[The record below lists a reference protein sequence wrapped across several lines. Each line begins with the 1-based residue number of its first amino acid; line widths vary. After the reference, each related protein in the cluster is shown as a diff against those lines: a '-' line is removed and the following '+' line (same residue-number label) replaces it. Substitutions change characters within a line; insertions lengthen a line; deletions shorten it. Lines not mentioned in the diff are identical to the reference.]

1 MASDAAPHVGANL
14 KPLSLHV
21 PEPRFRP
28 GDPVDF
34 AEVEVPPAGAAR
46 RPDTTAPAREF
57 IDLAYTL
64 VRVFDEDA
72 RATGAWNPRL
82 SPELLRRMLRSM
94 VLTRA
99 FDERMFRAQRQGKT
113 SFYMK
118 STGEEAVAVA
128 AAYALDRDDMCFP
141 SYRQQGLLIA
151 RDWSLVDMMNQIYSN
166 RGDRLQGKQLPIMY
180 SVKDASF
187 FSISGNLATQ
197 YPQAVGW
204 AMASA
209 AKGDTRI
216 AATWCGEGSTAEGD
230 FHSACTFAAVYRAPV
245 ILNVVNNQWAISSF
259 SGFAGAEATTFAARG
274 VGYGIAGLRID
285 GNDALAVYAATLWAA
300 ERARGGYGPTLIE
313 HFTYRAEGHSTS
325 DDPTQ
330 YRSAGEPNAW
340 PLGDPIRRLK
350 DHLIALG
357 EWDEARHAEQDR
369 RLAEQVRAAQKEA
382 ETNGILGHGLNQ
394 PLDTLFDGVF
404 EEMPWHLREQQAQ
417 MLAEEEASGR
427 PWARK

>member
-1 MASDAAPHVGANL
+1 MIENRNL

-21 PEPRFRP
+21 PEPKFRP
-28 GDPVDF
+28 GDEVDF
-34 AEVEVPPAGAAR
+34 AAVDIPEAGAAR
-46 RPDTTAPAREF
+46 RPDVADNARDF
-57 IDLAYTL
+57 TDLSYSL
-64 VRVFDEDA
+64 VRVLDGNGDA
-72 RATGAWNPRL
+72 VGPWNPRL
-82 SPELLRRMLRSM
+82 SPEMLRNMLRSM
-94 VLTRA
+94 ALVRA

-118 STGEEAVAVA
+118 CLGEEAVAVS

-151 RDWSLVDMMNQIYSN
+151 RGWSLVDMMNQIYSN

-180 SVKDASF
+180 SAREAGF
-187 FSISGNLATQ
+187 FSISGNLTTQ

-230 FHSACTFAAVYRAPV
+230 FHSACTFASVYRAPV
-245 ILNVVNNQWAISSF
+245 IFNVVNNQWAISSF
-259 SGFAGAEATTFAARG
+259 SGFAGAEATTFAARA
-274 VGYGIAGLRID
+274 VGYGIAGLRVD

-300 ERARGGYGPTLIE
+300 ERARTNCGPTLIE

-325 DDPTQ
+325 DDPTA

-340 PLGDPIRRLK
+340 PLGDPIRRLR
-350 DHLIALG
+350 DHLIRIG
-357 EWDEARHAEQDR
+357 EWSEDQHAAMDKELSD
-369 RLAEQVRAAQKEA
+369 QVKAAQKEA
-382 ETNGILGHGLNQ
+382 EKNGILGHGLLQ
-394 PLDTLFDGVF
+394 PLESLFDGVF

-417 MLAEEEASGR
+417 MIAEETASGR
-427 PWARK
+427 PWAPK

>member
-1 MASDAAPHVGANL
+1 MASETRANL
-14 KPLSLHV
+14 KPLALHV
-21 PEPRFRP
+21 PEPKFRP
-28 GDPVDF
+28 GDTVDF
-34 AEVEVPPAGAAR
+34 ADVEVPPAGAAR
-46 RPDTTAPAREF
+46 RPDTADKPDSFAE
-57 IDLAYTL
+57 LAYGL
-64 VRVFDEDA
+64 VRVLDENGQAVGPWD
-72 RATGAWNPRL
+72 PKL
-82 SPELLRRMLRSM
+82 SPDMKRRMLRAM
-94 VLTRA
+94 ALTRA
-99 FDERMFRAQRQGKT
+99 YDERMFRAQRQGKT

-128 AAYALDRDDMCFP
+128 AAFALDREDMCFP

-151 RDWSLVDMMNQIYSN
+151 RDWDLVDMMNQVYSN
-166 RGDRLQGKQLPIMY
+166 KGDRLEGKQLPIMY
-180 SVKDASF
+180 STKAGAF

-230 FHSACTFAAVYRAPV
+230 FHSACTFASVYRAPV

-259 SGFAGAEATTFAARG
+259 SGFAGAEATTFAARAI
-274 VGYGIAGLRID
+274 GYGIAGLRVD

-300 ERARGGYGPTLIE
+300 ERARTNQGATLIE
-313 HFTYRAEGHSTS
+313 LFTYRAEGHSTS
-325 DDPTQ
+325 DDPSQ
-330 YRSAGEPNAW
+330 YRSAQEYGAW
-340 PLGDPIRRLK
+340 PLGDPIVRLK
-350 DHLIALG
+350 QHLIAIG
-357 EWDEARHAEQDR
+357 EWDEERHAAMDQE
-369 RLAEQVRAAQKEA
+369 LAEQVRAAQKEA
-382 ETNGILGHGLNQ
+382 EKNGVLGHGLHQ
-394 PLDTLFDGVF
+394 PLDTLFEGVY